1 MWILSTT
8 FFLLFLQ
15 SEMDITKR
23 VQLSSFITK
32 VVPTLGHYFSPL
44 DSKVQYLCTF
54 DFSCFGWARE
64 NFRRNN
70 WRLRQVSFVQLS
82 QQLQWN
88 CQLQILCKWIKFK
101 TVPPVMLFWVD
112 KSVDD
117 STFEGRTGKQVRL
130 EHPEL
135 TMAVHGSLFWFAMHC
150 LGGHPERT
158 SQVRGASA

>member
-88 CQLQILCKWIKFK
+88 CQLQILCKWIQFK
-101 TVPPVMLFWVD
+101 TVPPVMLFWAD
-112 KSVDD
+112 QGALTDGELS
-117 STFEGRTGKQVRL
+117 GRGPLV
-130 EHPEL
+130 
-135 TMAVHGSLFWFAMHC
+135 VHNAHFCPFLVGQQGNLYQRF
-150 LGGHPERT
+150 
-158 SQVRGASA
+158 